1 MRRVLLVAFHFPP
14 IQGSS
19 GVHRTLAF
27 ARYLYQY
34 GWQATVLA
42 AHSRAFPSALDANLQ
57 MIPAHVEVVRAP
69 AWDAA
74 RHFSIAGRYPDVLAR
89 PDRWASWIPFGVLA
103 GMRELRRKRY
113 DALFSTF
120 PISSAHVIGRALARR
135 SGLPWIADFRDPMAS
150 ATYPPEPA
158 LNAQWTRIQDRVIDE
173 AARITVTAPGAVD
186 FYRER
191 YPRID
196 ASKLVVIPNGF
207 DPETFGQHVPAQ
219 PAPTSRDPNAPL
231 LLLHSGVMYPR
242 ERDPGPFFRALRKLR
257 SQGQISAAS
266 VQVRLRA
273 SGSEEHYARMIAEH
287 EVGDIVTLAPS
298 LPYGAAIE
306 EMASADALLLFQ
318 ARVCNQQIPA
328 KAYEYLYMGRPILT
342 LADPAGDTAQLMS
355 RFDVAGIAAL
365 EEEDRIAAMLL
376 EQLPRIRAGQ
386 YAVAPRAKVMTLSR
400 QSGAQELA
408 RQLDAVA
415 TGGATR
421 ARKDARLSA

>member
-34 GWQATVLA
+34 GWQASVLA
-42 AHSRAFPSALDANLQ
+42 AHSRAFPSALDANLK
-57 MIPAHVEVVRAP
+57 MIPEHVEVVRAP

-113 DALFSTF
+113 DAVFSTF
-120 PISSAHVIGRALARR
+120 PISSAHVIGRALSRR

-150 ATYPPEPA
+150 TTYPPEPT
-158 LNAQWTRIQDRVIDE
+158 LRAQWTRIQDRVIDE

-186 FYRER
+186 FYREH
-191 YPRID
+191 YPHMD

-207 DPETFGQHVPAQ
+207 DPETFGPHVPATP
-219 PAPTSRDPNAPL
+219 PARDPNAPL

-257 SQGQISAAS
+257 GEGTISPSS

-273 SGSEEHYARMIAEH
+273 SGSEEHYAKMIAEH
-287 EVGDIVTLAPS
+287 DVGDLVSLAPS

-342 LADPAGDTAQLMS
+342 LADPAGDTGRLMGQ
-355 RFDVAGIAAL
+355 FDVAGIATL
-365 EEEDRIAAMLL
+365 EEEERIAAMLR

-386 YAVAPRAKVMTLSR
+386 YPVAPRAKVMTLSR

-421 ARKDARLSA
+421 VRKDARLSA